1 MASKESEKLAELY
14 RYWGERRAASNEGI
28 PLIRDFYA
36 DYHQLATE
44 AEGVSYA
51 TVTDGPVPGIW
62 AIPAGA
68 ADGAAMLYL
77 HGGAYLGGG
86 STGHRKLAAHVAKA
100 AGLRTLV
107 IDYRLAPE
115 HRMPAQLEDSRA
127 AFDWLVELGYAPERI
142 VLAGDSAGGALA
154 TAVALHLRDTGAK
167 QAGAVV
173 AYSPYYDVETVGR
186 TFDTNAAVDAMAGRH
201 GREGI
206 ARNVSNFTTEKWN
219 TSSPYINALRSDP
232 TGLPPMLLSVGGAEV
247 LADGVETFAKL
258 AIDKG
263 VEVELEVVPEM
274 QHVFQF
280 LAGSAPEADESI
292 ARTGRFMRERLGLS

>member
-14 RYWGERRAASNEGI
+14 RYWGDRRAASNEGI

-68 ADGAAMLYL
+68 VDDAAMLYL
-77 HGGAYLGGG
+77 HGGGYLGGG
-86 STGHRKLAAHVAKA
+86 SKGHRKLAAHVAKA

-142 VLAGDSAGGALA
+142 VVAGDSAGGALA
-154 TAVALHLRDTGAK
+154 TAVALHLRDAGAK

-173 AYSPYYDVETVGR
+173 AYSPYYDVETVGS
-186 TFDTNAAVDAMAGRH
+186 TFDTNASADVVAGPL

-206 ARNVSNFTTEKWN
+206 ARNVSNFTTEEWN

-247 LADGVETFAKL
+247 LVEGVETFAKM

-292 ARTGRFMRERLGLS
+292 ANTGRFVRQQLGLS

>member
-1 MASKESEKLAELY
+1 MASAESEKLAELY
-14 RYWGERRAASNEGI
+14 RYWGDRRAASNEGI

-36 DYHQLATE
+36 NYHQLATE

-51 TVTDGPVPGIW
+51 TVADGPVPGIW
-62 AIPAGA
+62 AIPAEA
-68 ADGAAMLYL
+68 AGDAAMLYI
-77 HGGAYLGGG
+77 HGGGYLGGG
-86 STGHRKLAAHVAKA
+86 STGHRKLAAHVARA

-154 TAVALHLRDTGAK
+154 TAVALHLRDAGAQ

-173 AYSPYYDVETVGR
+173 AYSPYYDVETVGS
-186 TFDTNAAVDAMAGRH
+186 TFDTNREADAMGGPL

-206 ARNVSNFTTEKWN
+206 ARNVAGFTTEEWN
-219 TSSPYINALRSDP
+219 TDNPYINALRSDP
-232 TGLPPMLLSVGGAEV
+232 TGLPPMLLSIGGAEV
-247 LADGVETFAKL
+247 LVEGVEMFAKM
-258 AIDKG
+258 AIEKG
-263 VEVELEVVPEM
+263 VDVELEVIPGM

-280 LAGSAPEADESI
+280 LAGSAPEAEASI
-292 ARTGRFMRERLGLS
+292 ANTGRFIKERLNLS